1 MNLISETAYHLFIVL
16 IISNLL
22 KVLNTWFL
30 KKIFPGMTIKDLIE
44 YEKETRKILFK
55 KMRFKNWKNI
65 D

>member
-1 MNLISETAYHLFIVL
+1 MNLISETTYHLFIVL

-30 KKIFPGMTIKDLIE
+30 KKIFSGMTIKDLIE

>member
-30 KKIFPGMTIKDLIE
+30 KKIFSGMTIKDLIE